1 MQNST
6 CLLKNKQTQ
15 TTKKTNPEQNSVTMI
30 FPSFAHTR
38 KSKGSA
44 ARSPARWL
52 LPCCAQCRV
61 EAGLPWEALCDGQ
74 LLQVL
79 WEPALRHPNCRLLGW
94 ARQPPGSGKATGCH
108 SVTGTTAMAACSQ
121 VLASEQHFSAI
132 FAVQVL
138 PRIQSEIQICFNM
151 VKLFLKVLRR
161 LWYTH
166 LTHALTPSDTMIWR
180 EQVNLPPQRLNSKQ
194 NQKHP

>member
-6 CLLKNKQTQ
+6 CLLKTKQTQ
-15 TTKKTNPEQNSVTMI
+15 TTKKTNPEQNSVTTI

-38 KSKGSA
+38 KSRGCA

-52 LPCCAQCRV
+52 LPCSAQCRV
-61 EAGLPWEALCDGQ
+61 EAGLPWAALCVGQ

-79 WEPALRHPNCRLLGW
+79 RDPALRHPNCRLLGW
-94 ARQPPGSGKATGCH
+94 AWQPQRSGKATGCH
-108 SVTGTTAMAACSQ
+108 SVTGTTAMAACSR
-121 VLASEQHFSAI
+121 VHASKRHFSAI
-132 FAVQVL
+132 FAVQML

-151 VKLFLKVLRR
+151 VKLFLKVLPR

-166 LTHALTPSDTMIWR
+166 LTHALTPSNTMIWR
-180 EQVNLPPQRLNSKQ
+180 EQVNLSPQRLNSKQ